1 MNSAPVSA
9 IEFPGG
15 IGLVPLADLAT
26 RGGLEVL
33 QAMLRGEY
41 PAPPISRTLSFN
53 LYEAELNRVI
63 FKGEPLQEHLNP
75 LGGIHGG
82 WIATLMDSALA
93 CCVMTTLKPGE
104 AYTTVEFK
112 VNLVR
117 PLTAGMG
124 VVTCEG
130 KVVHRGKT
138 LATSEAFLRDQ
149 NGKLLAHGT
158 ETCAIFPFDS
168 FVRRG

>member
-1 MNSAPVSA
+1 MSSDAVSA
-9 IEFPGG
+9 VEFPGG
-15 IGLVPLADLAT
+15 IGLVPFADLAT
-26 RGGLEVL
+26 RSGLEVL
-33 QAMLRGEY
+33 QTMLRGEY
-41 PAPPISRTLSFN
+41 PAPPISKTLSFN
-53 LYEAELNRVI
+53 LHEAELNRVL
-63 FKGEPLQEHLNP
+63 FKGEPRPEHLNP

-82 WIATLMDSALA
+82 WVATLMDSALA
-93 CCVMTTLKPGE
+93 CCVMTTLQPGE

-117 PLTAGMG
+117 PLSAGMG
-124 VVTCEG
+124 LVFCEG

-158 ETCAIFPFDS
+158 ETCAIFPFES
-168 FVRRG
+168 FARKG